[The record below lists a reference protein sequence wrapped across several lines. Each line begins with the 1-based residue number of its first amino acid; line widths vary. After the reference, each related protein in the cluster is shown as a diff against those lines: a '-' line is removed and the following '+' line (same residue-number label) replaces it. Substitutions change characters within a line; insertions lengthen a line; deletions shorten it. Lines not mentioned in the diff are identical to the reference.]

1 MRPYERTIM
10 NEDPSVQVQEV
21 AAQVIVDYKKRMR
34 REKIK
39 MILPAAA
46 LFVATTAAAVYA
58 LKQYNE
64 VEENEVK

>member
-1 MRPYERTIM
+1 M

>member
-1 MRPYERTIM
+1 M
-10 NEDPSVQVQEV
+10 NEDPIVKVQEV

-46 LFVATTAAAVYA
+46 LFVVTTAAAVYT